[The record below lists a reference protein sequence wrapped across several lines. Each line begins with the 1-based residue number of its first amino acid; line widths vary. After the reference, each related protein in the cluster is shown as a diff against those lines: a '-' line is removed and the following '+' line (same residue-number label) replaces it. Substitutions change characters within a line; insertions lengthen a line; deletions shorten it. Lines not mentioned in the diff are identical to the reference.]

1 MGKGML
7 VVSAA
12 AAVLFSGCVSQK
24 TGDAY
29 TRDEALREQ
38 SVRRATV
45 ESVRPVKIEGTRS
58 GVGAVAGGAVGGI
71 AGSTVGTGKTSS
83 VAAVAGALGG
93 GLAGQALEEGVTRK
107 NGVEITVRLDNGE
120 MRAIVQDDT
129 DRFITG
135 QKVRLLTQN
144 GVTRVSP

>member
-1 MGKGML
+1 MGKGIL
-7 VVSAA
+7 VLSAA
-12 AAVLFSGCVSQK
+12 TVALLAGCVSQK
-24 TGDAY
+24 TGDVY

-38 SVRRATV
+38 SVRHATV

-83 VAAVAGALGG
+83 VAAVVGAVGG

-120 MRAIVQDDT
+120 TRAIVQDAT
-129 DRFITG
+129 DKFVAG
-135 QKVRLLTQN
+135 QKVRLLSQN